1 VEEFL
6 KDHGFTF
13 AEDDPDILE
22 AQFTEEESTYL
33 ADSLGITDA
42 YDTLIVQYNVATDE
56 GSIFVD
62 GEVYDVDASELM
74 AALEGDA

>member
-1 VEEFL
+1 MEEFL

-42 YDTLIVQYNVATDE
+42 YDTLIVHE

>member
-1 VEEFL
+1 MEEFL

-42 YDTLIVQYNVATDE
+42 YDTLIVQ
-56 GSIFVD
+56 
-62 GEVYDVDASELM
+62 
-74 AALEGDA
+74 